1 MAVKNLVS
9 DYGAVGDAQKTTTNV
24 TVVSGSPTLTVGSSI
39 FAPGDVGKAIT
50 IWNALFVVGGLASFQ
65 TTIAGYTSAT
75 QVTMGNNSTANI
87 TASSSF
93 ISWGTDNTLAFT
105 GPSGFRA
112 WAQTQTNPAD
122 PPVLEIPDGVFGYK
136 SSSAAGGGLH
146 HNVIND
152 MTIRGT
158 SGNPANCK
166 LMQFAPNEMRF
177 GNDVPT
183 VANRGL
189 QNAGG
194 NSARLQTA
202 AAGASTVTLVDPA
215 GTDSGGATY
224 GSRIVVGRA
233 CLIASYDHQ
242 GLYESFFGYPPN
254 SFFTEWNKITA
265 YDTGTGVVTLET
277 PLVQAHKS
285 TYPRWGLLSTTS
297 GADQGGPATIW
308 VAPDGYNQRITI
320 ENLTFDCEQNQSS
333 VLTRHVTLNNCLMEG
348 PGVYPTQCDTFT
360 ATDCVFEDT
369 LEVDKLVNIVT
380 WNNCTHT
387 KIQQQSAS
395 PNKMYYN
402 GGSIRFMETGRY
414 VEATGVDFTGPAT
427 LHVGASAYGRTD
439 RVIINNCTNIA
450 VIERGGSDTTDLR
463 IANSPVNA
471 SAWYTFVGGVMR
483 FAKAD
488 SDGSSGT
495 GHGGQQNASRL
506 FAPGAWV
513 SFDNG
518 GDRYLDQVVDVYEDG
533 TYCYIQWA
541 NTTDWPFTPV
551 VKLKT
556 HPCPDFTMRNCTG
569 TAGNLEDFNNA
580 PDRAPMYSYSRRT
593 RTAGASGTT
602 AEGGGSFPFVFGAL
616 QYIKETV
623 TVPYV
628 AVGSLTHRFSQFTNW
643 PVLKSDYS
651 SLNIGGTT
659 VNMKTAGVR
668 TIAPN
673 SAGTGAVSG
682 DSLDDLS
689 TSGTLWMYRAQN
701 NGSVF
706 SANVTNGETPTVI
719 TEISTDQGIPSP
731 VQTAVMPLRF
741 RLRA

>member
-1 MAVKNLVS
+1 MAVRNLVS
-9 DYGAVGDAQKTTTNV
+9 DFGGVGDAQRATTNV
-24 TVVSGSPTLTVGSSI
+24 TVVSGDATLTVSSGI

-50 IWNALFVVGGLASFQ
+50 IWNALFTVGGLASFQ
-65 TTIAGYTSAT
+65 TTIASYTSST
-75 QVTMGNNSTANI
+75 EVEMGNVSTANI
-87 TASSSF
+87 TASSSV
-93 ISWGTDNTLAFT
+93 IAWGTDNTSAFT
-105 GPSGFRA
+105 GASGFRA
-112 WAQTQTNPAD
+112 WAQTQTDPGD
-122 PPVLEIPDGVFGYK
+122 PPILEIPDGVFGYK
-136 SSSAAGGGLH
+136 SSSASGGGLH
-146 HNVIND
+146 HNVLND
-152 MTIRGT
+152 MIIRGT
-158 SGNPANCK
+158 SGNPADCG

-202 AAGASTVTLVDPA
+202 AAGATTVVLSDPS
-215 GTDSGGATY
+215 GTDSGGGTY

-265 YDTGTGVVTLET
+265 YDSGTGTVTLET

-285 TYPRWGLLSTTS
+285 TYPRWGPLSTTS
-297 GADQGGPATIW
+297 GCDQGGPATIW
-308 VAPDGYNQRITI
+308 VAPDGYNQRVTI
-320 ENLTFDCEQNQSS
+320 EHLTIDSTQNQSS
-333 VLTRHVTLNNCLMEG
+333 VLTRHVTLNNCVMNG
-348 PGVYPTQCDTFT
+348 PGIYPTQCDTFT
-360 ATDCVFEDT
+360 ATDCVYEET
-369 LEVDKLVNIVT
+369 LEVDKMVNQVT

-387 KIQQQSAS
+387 KMQQQSAS
-395 PNKMYYN
+395 PNRMIYN
-402 GGSIRFMETGRY
+402 GGSINFMETGRY
-414 VEATGVDFTGPAT
+414 VEATGVNFTNAAT
-427 LHVGASAYGRTD
+427 IHVGASAYGRTERCIFTD
-439 RVIINNCTNIA
+439 CTNIA
-450 VIERGGSDTTDLR
+450 IIERGGSDTTDLR
-463 IANSPVNA
+463 TANVAVNA
-471 SAWYTFVGGVMR
+471 SDWYTFTGGVMR

-518 GDRYLDQVVDVYEDG
+518 GDRYIDQVTDVYEDG
-533 TYCYIQWA
+533 TYCYIQWR

-551 VKLKT
+551 TKLKS

-569 TAGNLEDFNNA
+569 TAANLEDFNNA
-580 PDRAPMYSYSRRT
+580 PARAPMYSYSRRT
-593 RTAGASGTT
+593 RVAGASGTS
-602 AEGGGSFPFVFGAL
+602 AEGGGSFPLVIGSL

-623 TVPYV
+623 TTAYV

-651 SLNIGGTT
+651 TMNIGGTT
-659 VNMKTAGVR
+659 VNMKTTGVR

-682 DSLDDLS
+682 DTLDDLS
-689 TSGTLWMYRAQN
+689 TSGALWMYRAQN

-719 TEISTDQGIPSP
+719 TEISTDQGIPP
-731 VQTAVMPLRF
+731 AVPTAVVPLRF